1 MVYAVSCFKILA
13 FRYLPLKT
21 LIVKTKLLFPIVLFA
36 SFFLNAFSQEY
47 HPVLNNTTWIVT
59 RHVSCCIDDRTVIFV
74 PGAQTVIGDYTYTA
88 YADPLPRLDSN
99 LQYIHT
105 VYLREDVAGHK
116 VYKLVEG
123 VDTLLYDYDMETGD
137 TISQYGYN
145 WTVSAVDELAT
156 NVGPRK
162 RITLLAHHSFSN
174 YVKQIWIEG
183 MGTNKH
189 PFYPQQNMTAPFLS
203 SSGGSM
209 IYIDCVYQNEE
220 HVFGNGDCTSM
231 LSMLSTTNTVD
242 AGQKVVFSPN
252 PVATELTIDSQSA
265 LQNAS
270 LKIYNIQGQL
280 VKEVGNFSGK
290 KFTISR
296 EKLNS
301 GLYLA
306 QLFEDGQIIKT
317 AKIVID

>member
-1 MVYAVSCFKILA
+1 MAYAVSCFKILA

-21 LIVKTKLLFPIVLFA
+21 LIMKTKLLFTIVLFT
-36 SFFLNAFSQEY
+36 SFFMNVFSQEY

-88 YADPLPRLDSN
+88 YADPLPQLDSN
-99 LQYIHT
+99 LQSIPT
-105 VYLREDVAGHK
+105 VYLREDILGHK
-116 VYKLVEG
+116 VYKLVQG
-123 VDTLLYDYDMETGD
+123 VDTLLYDYNMETGD

-145 WTVSAVDELAT
+145 WTVSEVDEIET
-156 NVGPRK
+156 NAGPRK

-203 SSGGSM
+203 GSGGTM
-209 IYIDCVYQNEE
+209 IYIDCVYQNEA
-220 HVFGNGDCTSM
+220 HVFGNGDCA
-231 LSMLSTTNTVD
+231 SMLSTTY
-242 AGQKVVFSPN
+242 AAEGGQKVVFSPN

-270 LKIYNIQGQL
+270 LKIYNTQGQL
-280 VKEVGNFSGK
+280 VKEVSNFSGK
-290 KFTISR
+290 KLTVRR
-296 EKLNS
+296 EKLCS

-306 QLFEDGQIIKT
+306 QLFEEGKLIKT
-317 AKIVID
+317 SKLVVE

>member
-1 MVYAVSCFKILA
+1 M
-13 FRYLPLKT
+13 
-21 LIVKTKLLFPIVLFA
+21 KTKLLFTIVLFA
-36 SFFLNAFSQEY
+36 TFFMSAFSQEY

-59 RHVSCCIDDRTVIFV
+59 RHVSCCINDRTVIFV

-116 VYKLVEG
+116 VYKLVGG
-123 VDTLLYDYDMETGD
+123 VDTLLYDYNMELGD

-145 WTVSAVDELAT
+145 WTVSEVDEIET
-156 NVGPRK
+156 HVGPRK
-162 RITLLAHHSFSN
+162 RITLLALHSFSN

-189 PFYPQQNMTAPFLS
+189 PFYPEQNMTAPFLS
-203 SSGGSM
+203 SSGGTM

-220 HVFGNGDCTSM
+220 HVFGNSDCTSM
-231 LSMLSTTNTVD
+231 LSMLSTTNVAD

-252 PVATELTIDSQSA
+252 PVATEITIDSQLE

-270 LKIYNIQGQL
+270 LKIYNMQGQL
-280 VKEVGNFSGK
+280 VKEVSNFSGK
-290 KFTISR
+290 KLIVSR
-296 EKLNS
+296 EKLSS

-306 QLFEDGQIIKT
+306 QLFEEGKLIKT
-317 AKIVID
+317 SKLVVE